1 MNRDSLLEREEE
13 AWSALVGALEQVPPE
28 QRGVEGVVPAWSAH
42 DIVWHCAY
50 CIAWATDVI
59 ERVGRGEPEPDMPED
74 EAAWD
79 AEMLATGRGKSWDE
93 AFEDLERNRL
103 RIRSSL
109 SALTDPPDLAVQ
121 WFIRDTFD
129 HYEEHG
135 AQIRAFLGLA

>member
-1 MNRDSLLEREEE
+1 MNRDTLLEREEQ
-13 AWSALVGALEQVPPE
+13 AWTNLARALEQIPPE

-79 AEMLATGRGKSWDE
+79 AEMLARGREMSWEE
-93 AFEDLERNRL
+93 AFEDLERQRL
-103 RIRSSL
+103 QIRSSL
-109 SALTDPPDLAVQ
+109 SALSDPPDLAVQ

-135 AQIRAFLGLA
+135 VQIRAFHGLA